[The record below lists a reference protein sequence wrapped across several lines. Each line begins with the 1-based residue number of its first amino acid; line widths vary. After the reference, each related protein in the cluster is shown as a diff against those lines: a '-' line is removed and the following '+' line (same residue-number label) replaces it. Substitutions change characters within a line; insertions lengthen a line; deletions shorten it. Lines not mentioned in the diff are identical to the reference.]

1 MKNLLSPLIMML
13 LPILTSAQEPVII
26 DGLKYDLNVDEK
38 TASVSGENYYNGI
51 LVIPEK
57 VNYKDVDYTVT
68 SISGNAFIRN
78 YDLLSVTIPNTIK
91 SIGGSTFWDCT
102 SLSSVKIGDGVET
115 IGSYAFYSC
124 ALVSISIG
132 KNVSSIGV
140 NAFSGNSNLNQVYIN
155 DLKKWCQIDFESLE
169 ANPLYYA
176 HHLYLNKKEVKELV
190 IPEEITMIKD
200 YAFAG
205 GSSIKSLTIGDN
217 VNSIGAYSFYQC
229 SSLASVE
236 FASSITSINNY
247 AFYECTE
254 LEAIQ
259 LPDGI
264 ESLGESCF
272 YGCSKLEE
280 LKLPGNLKQIKYSAF
295 KNCNKIRSVT
305 IPSSVEFI
313 YQNAFSFTSS
323 ESVDFFVNPEYPPM
337 AYGNS
342 FPEGSKLYVPDGSIE
357 PYQNVEPWSS
367 FDIHTFSGSGPEKC
381 TTPVVSY
388 KNGVL
393 SFSSE
398 TPDAEFHYVITSS
411 DGQKNV
417 GNSLNISGNCVV
429 SVYASKKGYEDSETV
444 TSEINIIG
452 KLGDVNRDGEV
463 NVADH
468 VKLTEIIMEQNNAGD
483 KE

>member
-1 MKNLLSPLIMML
+1 ML
-13 LPILTSAQEPVII
+13 LPILASAEPVEV
-26 DGLKYDLNVDEK
+26 DGLNYLLNEEEK
-38 TASVSGENYYNGI
+38 TATVTSSNYKGI
-51 LVIPEK
+51 LVIPETIHVGGK
-57 VNYKDVDYTVT
+57 EYTIT
-68 SISGNAFIRN
+68 AIEGNAFIRN

-91 SIGGSTFWDCT
+91 SIGGSTFWECT
-102 SLSSVKIGDGVET
+102 SLSNVKIGDGVET
-115 IGSYAFYSC
+115 IGSYTFHYC
-124 ALVSISIG
+124 ALVSVTIG
-132 KNVSSIGV
+132 KNVSSIGEK
-140 NAFSGNSNLNQVYIN
+140 AFSGNSNLNQVYIN

-190 IPEEITMIKD
+190 IPEDITTIKH

-205 GSSIKSLTIGDN
+205 GSSIKSLTMGDN
-217 VNSIGAYSFYQC
+217 ISSIGAYSFYQC

-236 FASSITSINNY
+236 LASSVTYISNN

-254 LEAIQ
+254 LESIQ

-264 ESLGESCF
+264 ESISEYCF
-272 YGCSKLEE
+272 YGCSKLEK
-280 LKLPGNLKQIKYSAF
+280 LKLPENLKQIKYSAF

-305 IPSSVEFI
+305 IPASVEFI
-313 YQNAFSFTSS
+313 YEYAFSFTSS
-323 ESVDFFVNPEYPPM
+323 ESVDFFVNPEYPPLV
-337 AYGNS
+337 YGYS
-342 FPEGSKLYVPDGSIE
+342 FPEGSKIYVPDGSIE

-381 TTPVVSY
+381 ATPVVSY
-388 KNGVL
+388 NNGVI

-398 TPDAEFHYVITSS
+398 TPNAEFHYAITSA

-417 GNSLNISGNCVV
+417 GNSLDISGNCVV

-452 KLGDVNRDGEV
+452 KQGDVNRDGEV

-468 VKLTEIIMEQNNAGD
+468 VKLSDIIMNKNQ
-483 KE
+483 

>member
-1 MKNLLSPLIMML
+1 ML
-13 LPILTSAQEPVII
+13 LPILASAEPVEV
-26 DGLKYDLNVDEK
+26 DGLNYLLNEEEK
-38 TASVSGENYYNGI
+38 TATVTSSNYKGI
-51 LVIPEK
+51 LVIPETIHVGGK
-57 VNYKDVDYTVT
+57 EYTIT
-68 SISGNAFIRN
+68 AIEGNAFIRN

-91 SIGGSTFWDCT
+91 SIGGSTFGECT
-102 SLSSVKIGDGVET
+102 SLSNVKIGDGVET
-115 IGSYAFYSC
+115 IGSSAFYSC
-124 ALVSISIG
+124 ALVSVTIG
-132 KNVSSIGV
+132 KNVSSIG
-140 NAFSGNSNLNQVYIN
+140 NWAFSGNSNLNQVYIN
-155 DLKKWCQIDFESLE
+155 DLKKWCQIDFGSLE

-190 IPEEITMIKD
+190 IPEDITTIKD

-205 GSSIKSLTIGDN
+205 GSSIKSLTMGDN
-217 VNSIGAYSFYQC
+217 ISSIGAYSFYQC
-229 SSLASVE
+229 SLLASVKL
-236 FASSITSINNY
+236 ASSVTYISNN

-254 LEAIQ
+254 LESIQ

-264 ESLGESCF
+264 ESISEYCF
-272 YGCSKLEE
+272 YGCSKLEK
-280 LKLPGNLKQIKYSAF
+280 LKLPENLKQIKYSAF

-305 IPSSVEFI
+305 IPASVEFI

-323 ESVDFFVNPEYPPM
+323 ESVDFFVNPEYPPL
-337 AYGNS
+337 AYGYS
-342 FPEGSKLYVPDGSIE
+342 FPEGSKIYVPDGSIE

-367 FDIHTFSGSGPEKC
+367 FDIHIFSGSGPEKC
-381 TTPVVSY
+381 ATPVVSY

-398 TPDAEFHYVITSS
+398 TPDAEFHYAITSA

-417 GNSLNISGNCVV
+417 GNSLDISGNCVV

-452 KLGDVNRDGEV
+452 KQGDVNRDGEV

-468 VKLTEIIMEQNNAGD
+468 VKLTEIIMGQAIAGD
-483 KE
+483 NE

>member
-1 MKNLLSPLIMML
+1 MML
-13 LPILTSAQEPVII
+13 LPILASAEPVEV
-26 DGLKYDLNVDEK
+26 DGLNYLLNEEEK
-38 TASVSGENYYNGI
+38 TATVTSSNYKGI
-51 LVIPEK
+51 LVIPETIHVGGK
-57 VNYKDVDYTVT
+57 EYTIT
-68 SISGNAFIRN
+68 AIEGNAFIRN

-91 SIGGSTFWDCT
+91 SIGGSTFGECT
-102 SLSSVKIGDGVET
+102 SLSNVKIGDGVET
-115 IGSYAFYSC
+115 IGSSAFYSC
-124 ALVSISIG
+124 ALVSVTIG
-132 KNVSSIGV
+132 KNVSSIG
-140 NAFSGNSNLNQVYIN
+140 NWAFSGNSNLNQVYIN
-155 DLKKWCQIDFESLE
+155 DLKKWCQIDFGSLE

-190 IPEEITMIKD
+190 IPEDITTIKD

-205 GSSIKSLTIGDN
+205 GSSIKSLTMGDN
-217 VNSIGAYSFYQC
+217 ISSIGAYSFYQC
-229 SSLASVE
+229 SLLASVKL
-236 FASSITSINNY
+236 ASSVTYISNN

-254 LEAIQ
+254 LESIQ

-264 ESLGESCF
+264 ESISEYCF
-272 YGCSKLEE
+272 YGCSKLEK
-280 LKLPGNLKQIKYSAF
+280 LKLPENLKQIKYSAF

-305 IPSSVEFI
+305 IPASVEFI

-323 ESVDFFVNPEYPPM
+323 ESVDFFVNPEYPPL
-337 AYGNS
+337 AYGYS
-342 FPEGSKLYVPDGSIE
+342 FPEGSKIYVPDGSIE

-367 FDIHTFSGSGPEKC
+367 FDIHIFSGSGPEKC
-381 TTPVVSY
+381 ATPVVSY

-398 TPDAEFHYVITSS
+398 TPDAEFHYAITSA

-417 GNSLNISGNCVV
+417 GNSLDISGNCVV

-452 KLGDVNRDGEV
+452 KQGDVNRDGEV

-468 VKLTEIIMEQNNAGD
+468 VKLTEIIMGQAIAGD
-483 KE
+483 NE